1 MWTHEETELLKTQ
14 HKHGFTVNE
23 SAGILEKSRLDITNK
38 LISLGLKP
46 RTEAA
51 KSAAPE
57 QVSIFQEETKQ
68 RKKRVT
74 ITPEIE
80 KRVCELRREG
90 RNFDNIAAFTGL
102 SISSISRILNKS
114 GFQSCKMYEKYP
126 AFIAADTSP
135 DLKISTVNN
144 TTKQNFAQEQLKQI
158 KAVLEKVDYC
168 TMAKV
173 GQAVG
178 EAIGRIDTLINI
190 MENTEG

>member
-14 HKHGFTVNE
+14 HKHGFTVDE

-57 QVSIFQEETKQ
+57 QVSIFQKEKP
-68 RKKRVT
+68 RKSRVML
-74 ITPEIE
+74 TPEIE

-90 RNFDNIAAFTGL
+90 RNYENIANQVGVSKASVG
-102 SISSISRILNKS
+102 RILQKNN
-114 GFQSCKMYEKYP
+114 FDCTRIYEKEP
-126 AFIAADTSP
+126 APAAETSP
-135 DLKISTVNN
+135 EIKLSTVND
-144 TTKQNFAQEQLKQI
+144 TTSPSFGQAQLQQI
-158 KAVLEKVDYC
+158 KAILESVDYC

-173 GQAVG
+173 GQAIG

-190 MENTEG
+190 MEERKK